1 MSTKKSNKTQKKKEN
16 LINKKIEKHKEPEN
30 TAPLNEWL
38 KYYLTE
44 KVCLNGEPWKQ
55 STLVLCTGLDQRK
68 VSNLMTG
75 KTKTLEVAEIFC
87 IALVLRLTEEEFKN
101 LLQRFERALSPE
113 YEKRNEIYLK
123 WIRHYASG
131 PKREDPN
138 VCILNPVIQDLMDNN
153 LPLPNYILREAL

>member
-1 MSTKKSNKTQKKKEN
+1 MHENLSTKKPNKTQKKKEN
-16 LINKKIEKHKEPEN
+16 LVDKRIEKHKNPEN
-30 TAPLNEWL
+30 TAPRNEWL

-44 KVCLNGEPWKQ
+44 KICLNGEPWKQ

-68 VSNLMTG
+68 ISNVMTG
-75 KTKTLEVAEIFC
+75 KTKNLEVDEIFS

-138 VCILNPVIQDLMDNN
+138 VCILNPVIQDLRDNH
-153 LPLPNYILREAL
+153 LPLPPFAL